1 MLTNLK
7 ISGTVFLLIP
17 FSNIKKAYLWISKYL
32 AQFSLLISF
41 FQILKKAYLQISKY
55 LAQFFCS
62 SSFQM
67 LRKHTYESQ
76 NTWHSFLLIPF
87 SNIKKKHTY
96 ESQDTWHS
104 FFCSSPFQI
113 LKKAYLR
120 ILKYLAQF
128 FFAHLLFQIL
138 KKHTY
143 ESQNTLFILI
153 IIILKET
160 IYIKTII
167 QIDNHKVKYIITARI
182 LKLL

>member
-7 ISGTVFLLIP
+7 ISGTVF
-17 FSNIKKAYLWISKYL
+17 
-32 AQFSLLISF
+32 LLISF

-87 SNIKKKHTY
+87 SNSKKKHTY

-128 FFAHLLFQIL
+128 FFCSSPFSNI
-138 KKHTY
+138 KKAYLRISKHPFHTNNNNFKR
-143 ESQNTLFILI
+143 SNLH
-153 IIILKET
+153 K
-160 IYIKTII
+160 
-167 QIDNHKVKYIITARI
+167 DNYTNR
-182 LKLL
+182 